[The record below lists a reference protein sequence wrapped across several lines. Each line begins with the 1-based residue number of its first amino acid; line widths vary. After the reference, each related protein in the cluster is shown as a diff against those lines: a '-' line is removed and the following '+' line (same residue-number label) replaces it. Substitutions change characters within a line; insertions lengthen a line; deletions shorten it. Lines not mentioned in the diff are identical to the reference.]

1 MTQRGRANGLSTTW
15 VASRFGLD
23 PVRVN
28 VLRRAGELYAVRT
41 PGSTE
46 WIYPAWQFEGDGLKP
61 GVARFFGAAREQGL
75 TGAQIGRVLH
85 RRVGMVGGRTV
96 LDILLRDGPDR
107 AIAAL
112 RS

>member
-1 MTQRGRANGLSTTW
+1 MTQASRTNGLSTTW

-28 VLRRAGELYAVRT
+28 ALRRAGELYAVRS

-46 WIYPAWQFEGDGLKP
+46 WIYPAWQFAGDGVKSD
-61 GVARFFGAAREQGL
+61 VARFFAAAREQGL
-75 TGAQIGRVLH
+75 TGTQVGRVLQ
-85 RRVGMVGGRTV
+85 RRIGMVGGRTV
-96 LDILLRDGPDR
+96 LDILLRDGPER

-112 RS
+112 R